1 MLLALHKLS
10 LLLCVI
16 LGILNL
22 FNKNAKIKLFHGW
35 SGFIALISILLYL
48 FQMNTGQNGYI
59 IYMLIMTLTVII
71 PYLCKQKKS
80 TVIHIATALSSLVW
94 LVFIHL

>member
-1 MLLALHKLS
+1 MLLALHKVS

-16 LGILNL
+16 FGILNL
-22 FNKNAKIKLFHGW
+22 FNKNAKIKSVHRW
-35 SGFIALISILLYL
+35 SGFIAIISIFIYL
-48 FQMNTGQNGYI
+48 FQMNSSQNGYI
-59 IYMLIMTLTVII
+59 IYMLIMALTAII

-80 TVIHIATALSSLVW
+80 TVIHIGTALSSIVW